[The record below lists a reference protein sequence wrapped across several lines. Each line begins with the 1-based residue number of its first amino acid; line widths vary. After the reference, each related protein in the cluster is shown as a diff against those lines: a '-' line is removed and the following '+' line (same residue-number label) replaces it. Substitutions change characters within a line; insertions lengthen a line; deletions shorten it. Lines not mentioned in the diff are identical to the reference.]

1 MGRDD
6 GWGKS
11 VVGAEFRLRQRRNR
25 VGTRDV
31 IGARTSLTLP
41 VMAAAS
47 DTMEPGS
54 RNSFILNR
62 TYRRAPAAR
71 QCPAQVLAE

>member
-11 VVGAEFRLRQRRNR
+11 VGA
-25 VGTRDV
+25 GS
-31 IGARTSLTLP
+31 GCATSDRWELATLSLAPLTLP

-47 DTMEPGS
+47 DTMGGT
-54 RNSFILNR
+54 RNSLILNR
-62 TYRRAPAAR
+62 T
-71 QCPAQVLAE
+71 